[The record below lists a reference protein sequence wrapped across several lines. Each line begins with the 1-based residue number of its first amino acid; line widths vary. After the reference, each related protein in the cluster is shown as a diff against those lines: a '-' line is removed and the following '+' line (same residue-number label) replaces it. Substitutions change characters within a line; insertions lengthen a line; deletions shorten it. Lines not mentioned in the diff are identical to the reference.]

1 MFRHLIPAAS
11 LAFTMMLSLLPAKPA
26 WSKPLIEVV
35 FVLDTTGSMGPLIEG
50 AKRKIWSIATTLI
63 DCSPDAEIRMGLVAY
78 RDIGDDYVTKTFDL
92 TTDIQG
98 LYADLLQ
105 LRARGGGDWPESVN
119 EALYVGVTKMSW
131 SRGRDSTRIIFLV
144 GDAPPH
150 MDYAQDMKYPEVM
163 RLARARAITVNTVQ
177 AGGARDT
184 ERVWRTIAQMANGEY
199 MAIPQDGGKLVV
211 IETPYDREIIELQG
225 RINRTVVPYG
235 SPVQQRGVRDRV
247 GQYSAAAPS
256 VASDMAGFMAKRAAR
271 PGQVAEAITG
281 GGDLV
286 GDVVSGRQSL
296 SSLPEAQLPD
306 DMRRMSQ
313 SERQGLIERQM
324 SERRTL
330 NERLSELVARRDRHI
345 VDARSKTP
353 RPAGDSF
360 DRAVERTL
368 RAQIAQ

>member
-1 MFRHLIPAAS
+1 MLRHLTPVAF
-11 LAFTMMLSLLPAKPA
+11 LAFTMALSILPAKPA
-26 WSKPLIEVV
+26 WSKPVIEVV

-78 RDIGDDYVTKTFDL
+78 RDIGDDYVTKTYDL

-119 EALYVGVTKMSW
+119 EALFVGITKMSW

-150 MDYAQDMKYPEVM
+150 MDYAQDMKYPDVM
-163 RLARARAITVNTVQ
+163 RLARARDITINTVQ
-177 AGGARDT
+177 AGSTRDT
-184 ERVWRTIAQMANGEY
+184 ERTWREIAQMGRGEY
-199 MAIPQDGGKLVV
+199 MSIPQDGGKIVV
-211 IETPYDREIIELQG
+211 IETPYDREIIELQN

-235 SPVQQRGVRDRV
+235 SPTQQRATRARV
-247 GQYSAAAPS
+247 EQYSSAAPS
-256 VASDMAGFMAKRAAR
+256 VASDMAGYMAKRAAR
-271 PGQVAEAITG
+271 PGRVAEAVTG
-281 GGDLV
+281 EGDLV
-286 GDVVSGRQSL
+286 GDVASGRRSL
-296 SSLPEAQLPD
+296 ASLPDSELPD
-306 DMRRMSQ
+306 DLRRMPPA
-313 SERQGLIERQM
+313 ERQARIEQRM

-330 NERLSELVARRDRHI
+330 NEQLADLVSRRDRHI
-345 VDARSKTP
+345 ADARSKAP
-353 RPAGDSF
+353 PPAADSF

-368 RAQIAQ
+368 RSQIAR